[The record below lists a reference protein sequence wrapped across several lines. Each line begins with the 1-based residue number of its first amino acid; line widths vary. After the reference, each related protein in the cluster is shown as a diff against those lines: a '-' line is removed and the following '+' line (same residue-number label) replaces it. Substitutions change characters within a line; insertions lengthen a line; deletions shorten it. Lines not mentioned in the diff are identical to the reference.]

1 MKSLKKNSSL
11 SSHALLI
18 ILNNSF
24 TYYVYRYSGNMYYRG
39 VFDVVSTK
47 ANALFS
53 AKTHEERETFF
64 CPTIRQ
70 RVQFP
75 HSVPLP

>member
-1 MKSLKKNSSL
+1 M
-11 SSHALLI
+11 
-18 ILNNSF
+18 
-24 TYYVYRYSGNMYYRG
+24 YRG

-53 AKTHEERETFF
+53 AKTHEERERETFF

>member
-1 MKSLKKNSSL
+1 M
-11 SSHALLI
+11 
-18 ILNNSF
+18 
-24 TYYVYRYSGNMYYRG
+24 YRG